1 MTENNGWKEW
11 SKYVLKELERL
22 NENYEKLTDKFT
34 NIQTICP
41 LGIEIKERVIKL
53 EKINHNQDNQIKA
66 LELKFAKWTGI
77 AIASLTCI
85 ELLFRLIK

>member
-1 MTENNGWKEW
+1 MMTENNGWKEW

-77 AIASLTCI
+77 AIASLT
-85 ELLFRLIK
+85 